1 MYHFTYS
8 LNRLKT
14 HNIIEGHMFKHIGSI
29 FSFFLLCSVQINAQ
43 APLETV
49 VIDRSPSESE
59 NREAFFAYIEGR
71 VQQAN
76 LTHPEKSFCI
86 DYNTLLIRL
95 FGRLDNNPAEKE
107 LWLKELR
114 KHSERMC
121 KKNVRG
127 LKIVQRALED
137 LPFVSALV
145 APYIDSGTLQT
156 LNFHS
161 VVQPGVHHPQEKTKT
176 PANISRASN

>member
-1 MYHFTYS
+1 MYYFTNS

-14 HNIIEGHMFKHIGSI
+14 HNIIEGHMFKHIGSV
-29 FSFFLLCSVQINAQ
+29 FSFFLLCSIQIAAQ

-49 VIDRSPSESE
+49 VIDRSPSASES
-59 NREAFFAYIEGR
+59 REAFFAYIEGR
-71 VQQAN
+71 MQQAT

-95 FGRLDNNPAEKE
+95 FGRLDSNPAERE
-107 LWLKELR
+107 LWLKAFR
-114 KHSERMC
+114 SHSERMSQR
-121 KKNVRG
+121 KVRG

-145 APYIDSGTLQT
+145 TPYIDGGNLQT
-156 LNFHS
+156 LDFRS
-161 VVQPGVHHPQEKTKT
+161 IFQPCVHVQEKAKR
-176 PANISRASN
+176 PVSISGSSC

>member
-1 MYHFTYS
+1 
-8 LNRLKT
+8 
-14 HNIIEGHMFKHIGSI
+14 MFKHIGSI

-49 VIDRSPSESE
+49 VIDRSPSAFE
-59 NREAFFAYIEGR
+59 NREAFFAYIDGR
-71 VQQAN
+71 IQQAN

-95 FGRLDNNPAEKE
+95 FDRLDNNPAERE

-114 KHSERMC
+114 KHSELMC
-121 KKNVRG
+121 TKRVRG

-145 APYIDSGTLQT
+145 APYVDSGTLQT
-156 LNFHS
+156 LDFRS
-161 VVQPGVHHPQEKTKT
+161 VFKP
-176 PANISRASN
+176 